1 MTDRE
6 DLAHLQELSSKII
19 GWFTEFGPML
29 VPPQPEPQDDRLMS
43 RIREELEVEAAALF
57 LTPDNDPTQ
66 LRFVAGTG
74 YKKAYENVFYFL
86 NQRALTSY
94 VFSKKEALNLC
105 VEELKKKD
113 CKYPF
118 RGMCKEHIATG
129 KFRNIVA
136 VPIVFEENIR
146 FGVLKLENKK
156 GTSESERFPAKD
168 FEIVR
173 VLATMLGVV
182 LQARVST
189 RLWTEG
195 ELLAKRCAS
204 RAEYLPKVTELL
216 TRVLNAECASV
227 FMYDD
232 EPTEGGILRYQ
243 GGVGYTQLYSEH
255 EYPVPKGGGDAE
267 SLTAHVASKR
277 TCVRATEELL
287 TEGTEGATG
296 VPYTG
301 ACRKHIGSGT
311 FRNVLAIPLVKSFDV
326 TQQKSLCLGTLKIEN
341 RKPEGT
347 DFGVHD
353 EAVCKAFVTK
363 QIVPT
368 LLGFIAPQL
377 RRADFLVE
385 SLGASQELS
394 GEEARERFSKVME
407 IRSTSKGIT
416 DKECMEYL
424 QMKRA
429 TYYRWKRE
437 AVSQEKQ

>member
-1 MTDRE
+1 MTE
-6 DLAHLQELSSKII
+6 QQDLALLQEFSAKIV

-66 LRFVAGTG
+66 LRFVAGAG
-74 YKKAYENVFYFL
+74 YKKAYEDVFYFL

-94 VFSKKEALNLC
+94 VFSRKEALNLC
-105 VEELKKKD
+105 VDELMEGK
-113 CKYPF
+113 KYPF
-118 RGMCKEHIATG
+118 SGMCKEHIATG

-136 VPIVFEENIR
+136 VPIVFEENVR

-156 GTSESERFPAKD
+156 GTTESERFPAED
-168 FEIVR
+168 FELIR
-173 VLATMLGVV
+173 VLAKMLGVV

-204 RAEYLPKVTELL
+204 REDYLPKVTELL

-227 FMYDD
+227 FLYDE
-232 EPTEGGILRYQ
+232 EPAEVGVLRYQ

-255 EYPVPKGGGDAE
+255 EYRVPKGGQDAE

-287 TEGTEGATG
+287 TEGTAGAAG

-311 FRNVLAIPLVKSFDV
+311 FRNVLAIPLVKSFL
-326 TQQKSLCLGTLKIEN
+326 TTERKSPCLGTLKIEN

-347 DFGVHD
+347 DFGAHD

-368 LLGFIAPQL
+368 LLGFVAPQM
-377 RRADFLVE
+377 RGADFLVE
-385 SLGASQELS
+385 SIGPSQELS
-394 GEEARERFSKVME
+394 GDAARERFDKVME
-407 IRSTSKGIT
+407 IRAISKGIT
-416 DKECMEYL
+416 DKDCMDYL

-437 AVSQEKQ
+437 AVSQEEK